1 MLVLGARGVFASRRW
16 ATRHV
21 PSPARMVLR
30 LLPQLSV
37 VGLAVVFPHIAQ
49 SLMDGRE
56 VSWID
61 AAYGWPALV
70 IFVVGAM
77 TASAATLV
85 ARVWQLS
92 RLRRGH
98 RLDLGRRAKSLS
110 LANVPGQPASA
121 ALMLAVST
129 NQPPER
135 DDHEGNKKPIRSRC
149 DVY

>member
-1 MLVLGARGVFASRRW
+1 
-16 ATRHV
+16 
-21 PSPARMVLR
+21 MVLH

-49 SLMDGRE
+49 FLMDGRQ
-56 VSWID
+56 VSWVD

-85 ARVWQLS
+85 ARVWQMR

-98 RLDLGRRAKSLS
+98 RLDWA
-110 LANVPGQPASA
+110 AVPS
-121 ALMLAVST
+121 S
-129 NQPPER
+129 
-135 DDHEGNKKPIRSRC
+135 
-149 DVY
+149 